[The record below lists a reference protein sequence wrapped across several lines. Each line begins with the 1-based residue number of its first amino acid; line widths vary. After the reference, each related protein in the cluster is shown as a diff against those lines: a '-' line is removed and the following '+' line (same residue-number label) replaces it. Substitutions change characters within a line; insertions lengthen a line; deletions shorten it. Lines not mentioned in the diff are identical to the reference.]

1 MRPTVLYGICLPFDV
16 DGQTLESILKST
28 LINLFGDFV
37 YCSADF
43 YAVNVLTF
51 RNLYQEIALVF
62 MMQLHRTRFSQG
74 EVRHAQDHLD
84 KGDRSY
90 VLMDTVIIKIQ
101 LLVVIDTII
110 IKIN

>member
-62 MMQLHRTRFSQG
+62 MMQLHRNRFSQG
-74 EVRHAQDHLD
+74 EVREVRHAQDHLD
-84 KGDRSY
+84 KGYSSC
-90 VLMDTVIIKIQ
+90 VAMQPL
-101 LLVVIDTII
+101 
-110 IKIN
+110 N